1 MIDIPA
7 LDDDVN
13 FLVCVDKAAESR
25 TALMFA
31 CMRAI
36 HCDSR
41 VTLLHVVEPPFTESI
56 FSIADKMTEE
66 SIEEGE
72 ALLEEMKKE
81 AVEMMGVEPTT
92 ILYEGAV
99 GDSILEHANSD
110 KCSANLLVVG
120 VASNNAARGKL
131 TSYLS
136 SQVGDELHI
145 PLVLVP
151 GNLTQ
156 EEIAKLA

>member
-13 FLVCVDKAAESR
+13 FLVCVDKAEESR

-31 CMRAI
+31 CMRAV

-66 SIEEGE
+66 CLEEGE
-72 ALLEEMKKE
+72 ELLTSLKQY
-81 AVEMMGVEPTT
+81 AVDMMGKEPDT
-92 ILYEGAV
+92 IMIEGSV
-99 GDSILEHANSD
+99 GDTILEHANSAE
-110 KCSANLLVVG
+110 CSANLLIVG
-120 VASNNAARGKL
+120 VAANNAGRGKL
-131 TSYLS
+131 TTYLS
-136 SQVGDELHI
+136 SQVGDELKI

-151 GNLTQ
+151 GNLTK
-156 EEIAKLA
+156 EEVAKLA